1 MDSHSMTF
9 IDDSI
14 VELAY
19 TELLISCQTEG
30 CLSIFEPT
38 LSDPATEAI
47 ASWAFKKAKQAS
59 ELGWSVGDD
68 GRVKCP
74 IHRELTDKRCD
85 F

>member
-38 LSDPATEAI
+38 LSDPATDPI
-47 ASWAFKKAKQAS
+47 ASWAFKKAKQAR